1 MLITISF
8 NKEIKAELKKIM
20 KDAHVSIEKL
30 LKLQKKEKYIYIYID
45 SSSIEEDSDP
55 FFNVYI
61 LSLIATTCSILLLN
75 FRDLC
80 L

>member
-30 LKLQKKEKYIYIYID
+30 LKLQKKEKYI
-45 SSSIEEDSDP
+45 
-55 FFNVYI
+55 
-61 LSLIATTCSILLLN
+61 LN
-75 FRDLC
+75 FPPRGE
-80 L
+80 